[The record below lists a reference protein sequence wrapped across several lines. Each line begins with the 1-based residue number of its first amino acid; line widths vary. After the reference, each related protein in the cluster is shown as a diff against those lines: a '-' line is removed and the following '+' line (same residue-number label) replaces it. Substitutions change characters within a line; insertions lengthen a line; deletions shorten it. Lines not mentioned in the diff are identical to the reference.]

1 MQAIVKVAN
10 ISHGLYA
17 AELEGQGRFV
27 VFELFDSFEPMLGD
41 QIAHPDLCAEGN
53 ATFSNLTQGC
63 EFDVFVQ
70 AVCEPSLVNQLCH
83 L

>member
-10 ISHGLYA
+10 VSLGLYA
-17 AELEGQGRFV
+17 AEVVGQERYV
-27 VFELFDSFEPMLGD
+27 VFELFDSFEPVLGD
-41 QIAHPDLCAEGN
+41 VVDHPHFEVEGN

-63 EFDVFVQ
+63 AFDVFVQ
-70 AVCEPSLVNQLCH
+70 TICEPSQVNQLCH

>member
-1 MQAIVKVAN
+1 
-10 ISHGLYA
+10 
-17 AELEGQGRFV
+17 
-27 VFELFDSFEPMLGD
+27 MLGD

-70 AVCEPSLVNQLCH
+70 AVCEPSQVNQLCH